1 MNFSLIKTIY
11 LLFSFLLI
19 PLLSLLNPI
28 WFSVMGVQPYWPIF
42 WLLPWSILN
51 GPLNGLII
59 GFIIGIILDSFNND
73 IYTQIPGLL
82 ICGFWFGQIGELRDR
97 YQYGLIA
104 SIGTLICGLIYFSQ
118 LLVNN
123 YPNNPYWLLPF
134 GLKNIFGQILLTG
147 LFAPFFS
154 KLLYEFF
161 GNNFKYNLFKK

>member
-1 MNFSLIKTIY
+1 MKFSLIKITY
-11 LLFSFLLI
+11 LLLSFLLI
-19 PLLSLLNPI
+19 PVLSILNPI
-28 WFSVMGVQPYWPIF
+28 WFSLMGVQPYWPIF

-51 GPLNGLII
+51 GPLNGLIV

-123 YPNNPYWLLPF
+123 YQNNPNWLLPF

-147 LFAPFFS
+147 LFAPVFS
-154 KLLYEFF
+154 KLLYELFA
-161 GNNFKYNLFKK
+161 NNFKHNLFKK